1 MRGARAA
8 LAFLT
13 RLPAGRLDAADFA
26 RAPGWFAAVGLG
38 VGAVQA
44 LVWYA
49 AATLWPLV
57 LAALVAVAVGLVIT
71 GALHE
76 DGLADAFDGL
86 GSGRPAERALEIMRD
101 SRIGSFGALALGL
114 VTAARVAAL
123 VGLGPLAPVALIA
136 GQGLSRAAMT
146 AMLRAGP
153 YLRAQGTGTGM
164 TGPLGMGLVPLGLA
178 VAAALA
184 LVVWAMGWAL
194 PGGLVGLILGVG
206 AMRLWALRRLGGITG
221 DILGAAQG
229 LGDLGFLLGVLA
241 CL

>member
-1 MRGARAA
+1 M
-8 LAFLT
+8 AFLT
-13 RLPAGRLDAADFA
+13 RLPAGRLEAADFA
-26 RAPGWFAAVGLG
+26 RAPGWFTGVGLG

-44 LVWYA
+44 LVWCGA
-49 AATLWPLV
+49 AALWPPV
-57 LAALVAVAVGLVIT
+57 LAAVAAVAAGLMIT

-114 VTAARVAAL
+114 VMAARVVAL
-123 VGLGPLAPVALIA
+123 VGLGPLAPVALVA

-146 AMLRAGP
+146 GMLRAGP

-164 TGPLGMGLVPLGLA
+164 TGALGPGLVPLGLA
-178 VAAALA
+178 VAAASLLA
-184 LVVWAMGWAL
+184 AWAMGWAL
-194 PGGLVGLILGVG
+194 LGGLAGLILGAG
-206 AMRLWALRRLGGITG
+206 AMRFWALRRLGGITG